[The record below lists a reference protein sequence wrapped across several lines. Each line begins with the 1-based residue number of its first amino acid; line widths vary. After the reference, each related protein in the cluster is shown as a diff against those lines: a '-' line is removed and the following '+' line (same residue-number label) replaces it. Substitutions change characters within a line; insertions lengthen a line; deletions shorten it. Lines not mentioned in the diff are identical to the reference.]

1 MTLCHPSKNIK
12 FDLLSVSS
20 LHYTPD
26 ASRCRQVFLT
36 TEVFITSSLELLQA
50 PDTKAALIYFF
61 FYLIWYLRVI
71 FHLTT
76 LTKKYLISHP
86 GAKIRNS
93 SKNSHFDNL
102 TFLQNSPFQN
112 LIFHKIHIFEA
123 SFPQNSHFQNVTFH
137 KIHSFKI

>member
-1 MTLCHPSKNIK
+1 MTLCHPPKNIK

-102 TFLQNSPFQN
+102 TF
-112 LIFHKIHIFEA
+112 HKIHNLKI
-123 SFPQNSHFQNVTFH
+123 SFFTKFTFSKSHFLSQNSHFQT
-137 KIHSFKI
+137 